1 MTTRVVSESV
11 VASSFH
17 RFADLACSTGSARH
31 AHAGTMVAMSE
42 HTERLEDLGKR
53 IASAKEF
60 L

>member
-1 MTTRVVSESV
+1 VH
-11 VASSFH
+11 F
-17 RFADLACSTGSARH
+17 DGSPRARW
-31 AHAGTMVAMSE
+31 AGIGTMVAMSE